1 MNILGLAQP
10 VTAILSLFV
19 IVRVEVNV
27 VQNDDVGSGQVDAKT
42 PGSRRQ
48 QEDEQ
53 VRVVVVVVNQLQSVN
68 NNNIH
73 LTQFNP
79 I

>member
-1 MNILGLAQP
+1 MNILGLAQS

-19 IVRVEVNV
+19 VVRVEVNV

-42 PGSRRQ
+42 PSSRGQ

-73 LTQFNP
+73 LTV
-79 I
+79 